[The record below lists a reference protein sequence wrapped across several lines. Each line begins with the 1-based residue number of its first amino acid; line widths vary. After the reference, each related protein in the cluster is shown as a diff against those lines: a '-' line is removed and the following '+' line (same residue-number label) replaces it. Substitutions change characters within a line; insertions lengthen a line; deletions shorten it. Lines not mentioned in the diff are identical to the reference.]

1 MAAAVPVPPG
11 VHGPAAPAAPAAG
24 GSPATPRL
32 RNVELDYC
40 M

>member
-1 MAAAVPVPPG
+1 MAVAVPVPPG
-11 VHGPAAPAAPAAG
+11 VHGPAAPAAG